1 MTRPTPA
8 AGSRFFPSRGSSA
21 RLSEGSITT
30 TQSAHYSFRRNFMQA
45 IELKA
50 CVRKETGK
58 GPARRFRKKGLTPA
72 VFYGRGEEAI
82 PLSVNVTDLT
92 KIIKT
97 RKENIFIKLLIEGE
111 KSLEKL
117 TMIKELQIEPVSR
130 RFYHADFYEIR
141 MDHKL
146 TIDIPLR
153 FVGTPI
159 GVENGG
165 ELQHLKRDI
174 KVSCLPAAMPDFI
187 DVDVSGLE
195 IGASIKIQD
204 LQIPEGVEVLDPGD
218 VGVAIV
224 SFVKVSV
231 PQVEAAEGEA
241 AAPAEGKE
249 AATEEAKG

>member
-1 MTRPTPA
+1 M
-8 AGSRFFPSRGSSA
+8 
-21 RLSEGSITT
+21 E
-30 TQSAHYSFRRNFMQA
+30 A

-50 CVRKETGK
+50 CIRKETGK

-82 PLSVNVTDLT
+82 PLSVNATDLS

-97 RKENIFIKLLIEGE
+97 KRENIFIKLLIEGE

-146 TIDIPLR
+146 TVDIPLR

-165 ELQHLKRDI
+165 ELQHLKRDM
-174 KVSCLPAAMPDFI
+174 KVSCLPASLPDFI
-187 DVDVSGLE
+187 EVDVSGLD

-204 LQIPEGVEVLDPGD
+204 LRVPDGIEVLDPGD
-218 VGVAIV
+218 VSIAIV
-224 SFVKVSV
+224 AFMKVSV
-231 PQVEAAEGEA
+231 PQEEAVEGEA
-241 AAPAEGKE
+241 AAPAEGEE

>member
-1 MTRPTPA
+1 M
-8 AGSRFFPSRGSSA
+8 
-21 RLSEGSITT
+21 E
-30 TQSAHYSFRRNFMQA
+30 A

-82 PLSVNVTDLT
+82 HLSVNVTDLS

-97 RKENIFIKLLIEGE
+97 KKENIFIKLLIEGE
-111 KSLEKL
+111 KRLEKL

-146 TIDIPLR
+146 TVDIPLR

-159 GVENGG
+159 GIENGG
-165 ELQHLKRDI
+165 ELQHLKRDM
-174 KVSCLPAAMPDFI
+174 KVSCLPSALPDFI
-187 DVDVSGLE
+187 DVDVSGLD
-195 IGASIKIQD
+195 IGSSIKIQD
-204 LQIPEGVEVLDPGD
+204 LQVPDGVEVLDPGD

-224 SFVKVSV
+224 AFAKVSV
-231 PQVEAAEGEA
+231 PEEEAAEGEAAEGEA
-241 AAPAEGKE
+241 AAPDEGKE
-249 AATEEAKG
+249 AAKEEAKG